1 MTVQNLQLNARLVAV
16 LWDISRV
23 LSLVTIT
30 IYNLQFTMA
39 SYNPMTKHWDHIRAI
54 PQYPGQLC
62 HEVLIFWQKSL
73 RTIDTYH
80 LVPFNLPK
88 NVQGGP
94 FQGL

>member
-39 SYNPMTKHWDHIRAI
+39 SYNPMTKHWHHINC
-54 PQYPGQLC
+54 GWLL
-62 HEVLIFWQKSL
+62 H
-73 RTIDTYH
+73 
-80 LVPFNLPK
+80 
-88 NVQGGP
+88 
-94 FQGL
+94 